1 MIFFNKSISIYLFN
15 LHEIEP
21 NEVHQISQI
30 IPQLTQHGS
39 QRIT

>member
-1 MIFFNKSISIYLFN
+1 MLNKLISIYLFK
-15 LHEIEP
+15 LHKIEP

-30 IPQLTQHGS
+30 SPQLTQHGS